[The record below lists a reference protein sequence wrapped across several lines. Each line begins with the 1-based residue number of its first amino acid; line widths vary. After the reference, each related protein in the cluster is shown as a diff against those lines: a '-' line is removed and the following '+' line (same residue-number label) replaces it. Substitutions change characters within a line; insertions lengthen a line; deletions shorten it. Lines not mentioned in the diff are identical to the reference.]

1 MGVCTERWECQELDQ
16 WLPRTSLSVQNV
28 EAGSPH
34 SILCGCAGSQTSAD
48 RGHPPPTL
56 HSSPH
61 HSLATLLYSVLVQDE
76 AEDVDLS
83 ALPCGEEKSRVL
95 LYIFL
100 VTYFFEIKL

>member
-1 MGVCTERWECQELDQ
+1 MGSLHREVGVPGVISGYPGLVCLYNMLKLVLLILSFVVVLAARPLETEDI
-16 WLPRTSLSVQNV
+16 PS
-28 EAGSPH
+28 
-34 SILCGCAGSQTSAD
+34 
-48 RGHPPPTL
+48 PTL

-83 ALPCGEEKSRVL
+83 ALPWGEEKSRVL